1 MDITPKIHIRNV
13 TYFNEKPVQDWHN
26 DKEPAEGT
34 KVVDVFV
41 DVSGSMNQYLPEL
54 KLLVSLLKALGG
66 LPAVPPIPEP
76 ADQTNLLGVIQ
87 DALPE
92 PTGPPLEDDD
102 ARSNVILITDGY
114 DNVLPLA
121 DGLAVGW
128 AANAPV
134 INALPRHAGVGE
146 GLYHERR
153 QQAVLEHLTKY
164 RGAEV
169 ALVGV
174 GENVTQMLRIAERLP
189 VTVAHV
195 EQTRSDADVAAACSI
210 VNHVVGEL
218 AKPRAERA
226 RSRASSS
233 GSRKPRVI
241 NKDYLKHEDNAHV
254 LLKEDDALVKRAR
267 ATAKEVT
274 IENEPEPAMTFEQFA
289 ARVHEAEVGAGF
301 AFEVQGDPSKMKPED
316 LWLLKFTRAALLFH
330 MSESRRLKR
339 AVPGALLGG
348 SQTSLMLATF
358 ARGTHRGWQSVFN
371 RLLSKLKAGS
381 KSGQLL
387 EASHHPAKDKE
398 APWRYTSEN
407 NDPTAALSWS
417 GVPCYAPS
425 ALANGVLEE
434 LEGDVHKW
442 DHWALPRAEFIERTK
457 LGSGSQYSSTDP
469 DEEPAELEMPEPEPG
484 PEPGPKPKPEPEP
497 EPDPEVQ
504 RWTPSPSASA
514 KRKRDG
520 EDDNRECGHVDG
532 DAWGRA

>member
-1 MDITPKIHIRNV
+1 MINNT
-13 TYFNEKPVQDWHN
+13 
-26 DKEPAEGT
+26 
-34 KVVDVFV
+34 
-41 DVSGSMNQYLPEL
+41 
-54 KLLVSLLKALGG
+54 LL
-66 LPAVPPIPEP
+66 
-76 ADQTNLLGVIQ
+76 NL
-87 DALPE
+87 
-92 PTGPPLEDDD
+92 GPPLEDDA
-102 ARSNVILITDGY
+102 ARPNLIIITDGY
-114 DNVLPLA
+114 DNVLPLD

-134 INALPRHAGVGE
+134 LNALPRHAALGE

-174 GENVTQMLRIAERLP
+174 GENVTQMLKIAERLP

-195 EQTRSDADVAAACSI
+195 EQTRSDADVAIACSI
-210 VNHVVGEL
+210 VNHAVGEL

-241 NKDYLKHEDNAHV
+241 NKDYLKREDNAHA
-254 LLKEDDALVKRAR
+254 LLKEDDTLVKTVRQ
-267 ATAKEVT
+267 TAKAVKIKT
-274 IENEPEPAMTFEQFA
+274 HAHAPEPAMTFEQFA
-289 ARVHEAEVGAGF
+289 ARVHEAEGEAGF
-301 AFEVQGDPSKMKPED
+301 AFGVQGDPSKMKPED

-371 RLLSKLKAGS
+371 RLLSKLKAGG

-425 ALANGVLEE
+425 ALANGVPVPPL
-434 LEGDVHKW
+434 
-442 DHWALPRAEFIERTK
+442 A
-457 LGSGSQYSSTDP
+457 GSRHSCRIQQY
-469 DEEPAELEMPEPEPG
+469 
-484 PEPGPKPKPEPEP
+484 
-497 EPDPEVQ
+497 
-504 RWTPSPSASA
+504 R
-514 KRKRDG
+514 R
-520 EDDNRECGHVDG
+520 
-532 DAWGRA
+532 

>member
-1 MDITPKIHIRNV
+1 MDITPKVHMRNV
-13 TYFNEKPVQDWHN
+13 TYFNKKAVKVWTN
-26 DKEPAEGT
+26 DKEPARGT

-41 DVSGSMNQYLPEL
+41 DVSGSMHQYLPEL

-66 LPAVPPIPEP
+66 LPDIPPVPEP
-76 ADQTNLLGVIQ
+76 EDQTNLLGVIQ
-87 DALPE
+87 KALPE

-102 ARSNVILITDGY
+102 ARPNVIVITDGY

-134 INALPRHAGVGE
+134 LNALPRHAAPGE
-146 GLYHERR
+146 RQYHERR
-153 QQAVLEHLTKY
+153 QEAVLEHLTKY

-174 GENVTQMLRIAERLP
+174 GANVTQMLKIAERLP

-195 EQTRSDADVAAACSI
+195 EQTRDDDDVAAACSI
-210 VNHVVGEL
+210 VNHAVGEL

-226 RSRASSS
+226 RSRS
-233 GSRKPRVI
+233 GSGSGSGSGSRVI
-241 NKDYLKHEDNAHV
+241 NKDYLKREGNAHV
-254 LLKEDDALVKRAR
+254 VLKQDDALVTTAR
-267 ATAKEVT
+267 ATAKKVT
-274 IENEPEPAMTFEQFA
+274 IEHEPAPTMTFDQFA
-289 ARVHEAEVGAGF
+289 ARVHEAEGEAGF
-301 AFEVQGDPSKMKPED
+301 AFEVQGDPSTMKPED

-371 RLLSKLKAGS
+371 RLLSKLKAGG
-381 KSGQLL
+381 KGKQLL

-425 ALANGVLEE
+425 ALANGVLEA

-442 DHWALPRAEFIERTK
+442 DGWALPREEFIARTK
-457 LGSGSQYSSTDP
+457 LGPGSQYSSTDP
-469 DEEPAELEMPEPEPG
+469 DEEPAELVMEPDA
-484 PEPGPKPKPEPEP
+484 EPEP
-497 EPDPEVQ
+497 EP
-504 RWTPSPSASA
+504 TASASASASASA
-514 KRKRDG
+514 KRKRDD
-520 EDDNRECGHVDG
+520 EDDNRECVHVDG
-532 DAWGRA
+532 DVWGRA

>member
-1 MDITPKIHIRNV
+1 MDTTPKVHMRNV
-13 TYFNEKPVQDWHN
+13 TYFNKKEVKVWTN
-26 DKEPAEGT
+26 DKEPARGT

-41 DVSGSMNQYLPEL
+41 DVSGSMHQYLPEL

-66 LPAVPPIPEP
+66 LPDIPPVPEP
-76 ADQTNLLGVIQ
+76 EDATNLLGVIQ
-87 DALPE
+87 ASVPE

-102 ARSNVILITDGY
+102 ARPNVIVITDGY
-114 DNVLPLA
+114 DNVLPLP

-134 INALPRHAGVGE
+134 LNALPRHAALGE
-146 GLYHERR
+146 RLYHERR
-153 QQAVLEHLTKY
+153 QEAVLEHLTKY

-174 GENVTQMLRIAERLP
+174 GANVTQMLKIAERLP

-195 EQTRSDADVAAACSI
+195 EQARNDDDVAAACSI
-210 VNHVVGEL
+210 VNHAVGEL

-226 RSRASSS
+226 RSRS
-233 GSRKPRVI
+233 GSRSGSRVI
-241 NKDYLKHEDNAHV
+241 NKDYLKHKDNAHV
-254 LLKEDDALVKRAR
+254 VLKQDDALVTTAR

-371 RLLSKLKAGS
+371 RLLSKLKAGG
-381 KSGQLL
+381 KGKQLL

-434 LEGDVHKW
+434 LDGDVHKW
-442 DHWALPRAEFIERTK
+442 DHWALPREEFIARTK

-469 DEEPAELEMPEPEPG
+469 DEEPAELVMEPGSDQEPE
-484 PEPGPKPKPEPEP
+484 
-497 EPDPEVQ
+497 
-504 RWTPSPSASA
+504 PSPSASA
-514 KRKRDG
+514 KRKRDD
-520 EDDNRECGHVDG
+520 EDDNREAVHVDG